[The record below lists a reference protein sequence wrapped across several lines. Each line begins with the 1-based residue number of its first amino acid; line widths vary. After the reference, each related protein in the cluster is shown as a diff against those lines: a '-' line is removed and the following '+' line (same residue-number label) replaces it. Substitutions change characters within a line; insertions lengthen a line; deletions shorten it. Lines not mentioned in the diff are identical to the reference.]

1 MPNDHQRDNI
11 DINKPVI
18 RWMLADI
25 NLKILKLAAQASQPV
40 PGAKDELMK
49 IESVDFFYVAM
60 PRITTEGD
68 GSQDA
73 LLVRVSAGGFTGWG
87 ECEAS
92 PLASIAA
99 YVAPM
104 SHGAC
109 RPVKASVEG
118 QVLASPQ
125 DIARIAHT
133 IAWDSMDL
141 LQAPHTWSGI
151 EMALWDI
158 LGRARG
164 EPVWKLLG
172 YQEAAKKLPYA
183 SVLFGDTP
191 QDTLNHARKIR
202 AANYRAAKFGWG
214 PIGRGSVK
222 DDADQFAAA
231 REGLGAEGV
240 LLVDTG
246 QIWGEDVAAAA
257 ARLPALREASAHWLE
272 EPFHGSAY
280 EAYAA
285 LAAQSG
291 SLRLAGGE
299 AAHNVFMA
307 RHTIDYGKVGFI
319 QIDCGRI
326 GGIGPAKAIADY
338 AVQRGVT
345 YVNHT
350 FTSHLALSASLQPF
364 AGLAEHVI
372 CEYPAAP
379 KQLAIDIAANPIQ
392 RDTAG
397 EISVPDQPGL
407 GIDVNRPVLEKYLVD
422 VNIAVNGVP
431 LFASKHFI

>member
-1 MPNDHQRDNI
+1 
-11 DINKPVI
+11 
-18 RWMLADI
+18 
-25 NLKILKLAAQASQPV
+25 
-40 PGAKDELMK
+40 MK

-60 PRITTEGD
+60 PVVTTEGD

-73 LLVRVSAGGFTGWG
+73 LLVRVSAGGYTGWG

-109 RPVKASVEG
+109 RPVKVSVEG
-118 QVLASPQ
+118 QNLSSPE

-133 IAWDSMDL
+133 ITWDSMDL

-158 LGRARG
+158 LGKARA

-172 YQEAAKKLPYA
+172 YQTAAKKLPYA

-191 QDTLNHARKIR
+191 QDTLHHARKIR
-202 AANYRAAKFGWG
+202 TASYRAAKFGWG
-214 PIGRGSVK
+214 PIGRGTVK

-231 REGLGAEGV
+231 REGLGKEGV
-240 LLVDTG
+240 LLVDAG
-246 QIWGEDVAAAA
+246 QIWGEDVEAAA
-257 ARLPALREASAHWLE
+257 ARLPALHDAKAHWLE

-285 LAAQSG
+285 LVAKSG

-299 AAHNVFMA
+299 HNVFMA

-326 GGIGPAKAIADY
+326 GGIGPAKSIADY

-379 KQLAIDIAANPIQ
+379 KQLAIDIAANTIL
-392 RDTAG
+392 RNADG
-397 EISVPDQPGL
+397 EISVPDSPGL
-407 GIDVNRPVLEKYLVD
+407 GIDVNTSALEKYLVD
-422 VNIAVNGVP
+422 VNITVKGIP